1 MGEYT
6 RADFDALLA
15 KLKRLEPPDLTDCL
29 GLVVGYDEV
38 CAERDALTAEL
49 DALKSAL
56 PPNLQPGE
64 PVRLILEV
72 DAQNAL
78 AIAELCGELL
88 AEKQHLT
95 EDVETLRTELAT
107 VKAAL
112 PKWRLQDGWT
122 GGRGQCW
129 RLGYVGVT
137 DVGYN
142 VFTVSY
148 DHDTATLEEYRSG
161 DYAAA
166 RRRAEA
172 LLGLPPCE
180 VCDE

>member
-1 MGEYT
+1 MASYT
-6 RADFDALLA
+6 DSQLNRLAD
-15 KLKRLEPPDLTDCL
+15 RLRDGQDLTTQECINLVGDCQRL
-29 GLVVGYDEV
+29 AVDLINMTE
-38 CAERDALTAEL
+38 ERD
-49 DALKSAL
+49 
-56 PPNLQPGE
+56 
-64 PVRLILEV
+64 
-72 DAQNAL
+72 
-78 AIAELCGELL
+78 
-88 AEKQHLT
+88 
-95 EDVETLRTELAT
+95 TLRAELAT

-112 PKWRLQDGWT
+112 PRWRLQDGWT

-166 RRRAEA
+166 RRRAEV

-180 VCDE
+180 VCE

>member
-1 MGEYT
+1 MVKAPEFVVT
-6 RADFDALLA
+6 FDAASILA
-15 KLKRLEPPDLTDCL
+15 MTELCDALRAERKELE
-29 GLVVGYDEV
+29 
-38 CAERDALTAEL
+38 AERD
-49 DALKSAL
+49 
-56 PPNLQPGE
+56 G
-64 PVRLILEV
+64 
-72 DAQNAL
+72 
-78 AIAELCGELL
+78 
-88 AEKQHLT
+88 
-95 EDVETLRTELAT
+95 LRAELAT

-112 PKWRLQDGWT
+112 PRWRLQDGWT

-166 RRRAEA
+166 RRRAEV

-180 VCDE
+180 VCE

>member
-1 MGEYT
+1 MT
-6 RADFDALLA
+6 LNFDAENSLKWA
-15 KLKRLEPPDLTDCL
+15 KYCGEWFAKCERLTK
-29 GLVVGYDEV
+29 
-38 CAERDALTAEL
+38 ERDALRA
-49 DALKSAL
+49 
-56 PPNLQPGE
+56 
-64 PVRLILEV
+64 
-72 DAQNAL
+72 
-78 AIAELCGELL
+78 
-88 AEKQHLT
+88 
-95 EDVETLRTELAT
+95 ELAT

-161 DYAAA
+161 DYTAAM
-166 RRRAEA
+166 RRAEA

-180 VCDE
+180 VCDA